1 MSKFEYNGFSW
12 DIDMMDIGTVER
24 YEVGMNAVSEK
35 MAALKTGEKK
45 GYEILLEELK
55 AVDEF
60 FDSFLGDG
68 TAQRMFGDSI
78 NLRPRMEA
86 FEKVSHL
93 ADEMQEEVMEFQK
106 KTALTMNRAQR
117 RTAAKNKK

>member
-45 GYEILLEELK
+45 GYEILREELK
-55 AVDEF
+55 TVDEF
-60 FDSFLGDG
+60 FDFFLGDG
-68 TAQRMFGDSI
+68 TAQRIFSDSS

-93 ADEMQEEVMEFQK
+93 ADELQTEVMEFRK
-106 KTALTMNRAQR
+106 KTAPDMNRAQR
-117 RTAAKNKK
+117 RAVAKKNK

>member
-1 MSKFEYNGFSW
+1 MGKFEYNGLSW
-12 DIDMMDIGTVER
+12 DIDMLDIGTVER
-24 YEVGMNAVSEK
+24 YEIGMDAVSEK

-45 GYEILLEELK
+45 GYEILREELK

-68 TAQRMFGDSI
+68 TAQRMFGDSN

-93 ADEMQEEVMEFQK
+93 ADELQEEVMEFQK
-106 KTALTMNRAQR
+106 KTAPATNRAQR
-117 RTAAKNKK
+117 RIAAKNKK